1 MLRKKSKGKVGNRQ
15 MSKTSKGSGTAGSV
29 FALIGVYALIYI
41 VCTALF
47 IALFHTSFLA
57 GMDVLMYRGAAF
69 IIITGIVSAVIMG
82 VIRKFWGFVTIRD
95 IIMMFVIF
103 CCVNMVFL
111 TLIPVTVERSV
122 SVFMLSY
129 MEENSDQT
137 FTEESVGEVFTTKY
151 VEDYGA
157 FEKRF
162 HEQVETGTIVENP
175 DGTYSITDSGR
186 FVVKMFRTIA
196 DWFGTD
202 QRLVYPN
209 EN

>member
-1 MLRKKSKGKVGNRQ
+1 MSRAGKG
-15 MSKTSKGSGTAGSV
+15 TGSAGSV
-29 FALIGVYALIYI
+29 LLLIVIYALIYV

-47 IALFHTSFLA
+47 IGLFHTALFKD
-57 GMDVLMYRGAAF
+57 MEVLMYRGIVF
-69 IIITGIVSAVIMG
+69 LMITGVVAGVIMG
-82 VIRKFWGFVTIRD
+82 IIRKFWGFVTIRD
-95 IIMMFVIF
+95 IIMMFCIF

-129 MEENSDQT
+129 MQENKDQT

-162 HEQVETGTIVENP
+162 EEQVVTGTIVQNE
-175 DGTYSITDSGR
+175 DGTYSITPKGE
-186 FVVKMFRTIA
+186 FVVEAFRTIA
-196 DWFGTD
+196 EWFDTD
-202 QRLVYPN
+202 RRLVYPN

>member
-1 MLRKKSKGKVGNRQ
+1 MARK
-15 MSKTSKGSGTAGSV
+15 TKGSGTAGNV
-29 FALIGVYALIYI
+29 LLLIGLYAVIYI
-41 VCTALF
+41 VCSVIF
-47 IALFHTSFLA
+47 VALFHTGLFKD
-57 GMDVLMYRGAAF
+57 MEVLMYRGIIF
-69 IIITGIVSAVIMG
+69 IVITGIISAVIMG
-82 VIRKFWGFVTIRD
+82 IIRIFWGFITIRD

-103 CCVNMVFL
+103 CCVNTVLF

-137 FTEESVGEVFTTKY
+137 FTQESVGEVFTSKY

-162 HEQVETGTIVENP
+162 NEQVATGTIRQNP
-175 DGTYSITDSGR
+175 DGTYSITESGE
-186 FVVKMFRTIA
+186 FIVNAFRTVA
-196 DWFGTD
+196 EWFDTD
-202 QRLVYPN
+202 RRLVYPN

>member
-1 MLRKKSKGKVGNRQ
+1 
-15 MSKTSKGSGTAGSV
+15 
-29 FALIGVYALIYI
+29 
-41 VCTALF
+41 
-47 IALFHTSFLA
+47 
-57 GMDVLMYRGAAF
+57 
-69 IIITGIVSAVIMG
+69 
-82 VIRKFWGFVTIRD
+82 
-95 IIMMFVIF
+95 MFVIF

-137 FTEESVGEVFTTKY
+137 FTEESVGEVFTSKY

-162 HEQVETGTIVENP
+162 EEQVVTGTIRQNE
-175 DGTYSITDSGR
+175 DGTYSITESGE

-196 DWFGTD
+196 DWFDTD
-202 QRLVYPN
+202 RRLVYPN

>member
-1 MLRKKSKGKVGNRQ
+1 MTKAGKSG
-15 MSKTSKGSGTAGSV
+15 GTAGSV
-29 FALIGVYALIYI
+29 IALIGIYALIYV

-47 IALFHTSFLA
+47 IGLFHTDILKN
-57 GMDVLMYRGAAF
+57 MEVLMYRGVAF
-69 IIITGIVSAVIMG
+69 IVMAGVIAAVVMGI
-82 VIRKFWGFVTIRD
+82 IRKFWGFVTVRD

-111 TLIPVTVERSV
+111 TLVPVTVERSV

-129 MEENSDQT
+129 MDENSDQT
-137 FTEESVGEVFTTKY
+137 FTQESVGEVFTSKY

-162 HEQVETGTIVENP
+162 DEQVVTGTIEQNP
-175 DGTYSITDSGR
+175 DGSYSITERGR
-186 FVVKMFRTIA
+186 FIVKMFRTIA
-196 DWFGTD
+196 EWFDTD
-202 QRLVYPN
+202 RRLVYPN

>member
-1 MLRKKSKGKVGNRQ
+1 
-15 MSKTSKGSGTAGSV
+15 MSKYGKGIGGGTAGNV
-29 FALIGVYALIYI
+29 FALIGLYAIIYL

-47 IALFHTSFLA
+47 IGLFHTGLLKN
-57 GMDVLMYRGAAF
+57 MEVLMYRGVAF
-69 IIITGIVSAVIMG
+69 IIITGIIAAVIMG
-82 VIRKFWGFVTIRD
+82 IIRKFWGFITVRD

-137 FTEESVGEVFTTKY
+137 FTEESVGEVFTSKY

-162 HEQVETGTIVENP
+162 EEQVVTGTIRQNE
-175 DGTYSITDSGR
+175 DGTYSITESGE
-186 FVVKMFRTIA
+186 FVVKLFRTIA
-196 DWFGTD
+196 DWFDTD
-202 QRLVYPN
+202 RRLVYPN

>member
-1 MLRKKSKGKVGNRQ
+1 MSRAGKG
-15 MSKTSKGSGTAGSV
+15 TGSAGSV
-29 FALIGVYALIYI
+29 LLLIVIYALIY
-41 VCTALF
+41 VACTALF
-47 IALFHTSFLA
+47 IGLFHTALFKD
-57 GMDVLMYRGAAF
+57 MEVLMYRGIVF
-69 IIITGIVSAVIMG
+69 LMITGVVAGVIMG
-82 VIRKFWGFVTIRD
+82 IIRKFWGFVTIRD
-95 IIMMFVIF
+95 IIMMFCIF

-129 MEENSDQT
+129 MQENKDQT

-162 HEQVETGTIVENP
+162 EEQVVTGTIVQNE
-175 DGTYSITDSGR
+175 DGTYSITPKGE
-186 FVVKMFRTIA
+186 FVVEAFRTIA
-196 DWFGTD
+196 EWFDTD
-202 QRLVYPN
+202 RRLVYPN

>member
-1 MLRKKSKGKVGNRQ
+1 MTKAGKSG
-15 MSKTSKGSGTAGSV
+15 GTAGSV
-29 FALIGVYALIYI
+29 IALIGIYALIYV

-47 IALFHTSFLA
+47 IGLFHTDILKN
-57 GMDVLMYRGAAF
+57 MEVLMYRGVAF
-69 IIITGIVSAVIMG
+69 IVMTGVIAAVVMG
-82 VIRKFWGFVTIRD
+82 IIRKFWGFVTVRD

-111 TLIPVTVERSV
+111 TLVPVTVERSV

-129 MEENSDQT
+129 MDENSDLS
-137 FTEESVGEVFTTKY
+137 FTQESVGEVFTSKY

-162 HEQVETGTIVENP
+162 DEQVVTGTIEQNP
-175 DGTYSITDSGR
+175 DGSYSITERGR
-186 FVVKMFRTIA
+186 FIVKMFRTIA
-196 DWFGTD
+196 EWFDTD
-202 QRLVYPN
+202 RRLVYPN

>member
-1 MLRKKSKGKVGNRQ
+1 MTKVGK
-15 MSKTSKGSGTAGSV
+15 SSGTAGNV
-29 FALIGVYALIYI
+29 LALIGIYILIYLS
-41 VCTALF
+41 CTALF
-47 IALFHTSFLA
+47 VGLFHTGLLKN
-57 GMDVLMYRGAAF
+57 MEVLMYRGVAF
-69 IIITGIVSAVIMG
+69 ILITGVVAAVIMA
-82 VIRKFWGFVTIRD
+82 VLRKLWGFITIRD

-129 MEENSDQT
+129 MDENSDQT
-137 FTEESVGEVFTTKY
+137 FTEESVGEVFTSKY

-162 HEQVETGTIVENP
+162 DEQVVTGTIEQNP
-175 DGTYSITDSGR
+175 DGTYSITERGR
-186 FVVKMFRTIA
+186 FIVKAFRTIA
-196 DWFGTD
+196 EWFDTD
-202 QRLVYPN
+202 RRLVYPN

>member
-1 MLRKKSKGKVGNRQ
+1 MIMTKVG
-15 MSKTSKGSGTAGSV
+15 KGSGTAGNV
-29 FALIGVYALIYI
+29 IALIGVYILIYL

-47 IALFHTSFLA
+47 IGLFHTGLLKD
-57 GMDVLMYRGAAF
+57 MEVLMYRGTAF
-69 IIITGIVSAVIMG
+69 ILITGVIAGVIMG
-82 VIRKFWGFVTIRD
+82 IIRKFWGFITIRD

-111 TLIPVTVERSV
+111 TLVPVTVERSV

-137 FTEESVGEVFTTKY
+137 FTEESVGEVFTSKY

-162 HEQVETGTIVENP
+162 DEQVVTGTIEQNP
-175 DGTYSITDSGR
+175 DGTYSITERGK
-186 FVVKMFRTIA
+186 FIVKAFRTIA
-196 DWFGTD
+196 EWFDTD
-202 QRLVYPN
+202 KRLVYPN

>member
-1 MLRKKSKGKVGNRQ
+1 M
-15 MSKTSKGSGTAGSV
+15 
-29 FALIGVYALIYI
+29 
-41 VCTALF
+41 
-47 IALFHTSFLA
+47 
-57 GMDVLMYRGAAF
+57 
-69 IIITGIVSAVIMG
+69 IMG

-162 HEQVETGTIVENP
+162 HEQVETGTI
-175 DGTYSITDSGR
+175 R
-186 FVVKMFRTIA
+186 
-196 DWFGTD
+196 
-202 QRLVYPN
+202 
-209 EN
+209 

>member
-1 MLRKKSKGKVGNRQ
+1 MTKVGK
-15 MSKTSKGSGTAGSV
+15 SSGTAGNI
-29 FALIGVYALIYI
+29 FALIGIYILIYL

-47 IALFHTSFLA
+47 IGLFHTGLLKN
-57 GMDVLMYRGAAF
+57 MEVLMYRGVAF
-69 IIITGIVSAVIMG
+69 IMITGVVAGVIMG
-82 VIRKFWGFVTIRD
+82 IARKLWGFITIRD

-111 TLIPVTVERSV
+111 TLVPVTVERSV

-129 MEENSDQT
+129 MDENSDQT
-137 FTEESVGEVFTTKY
+137 FTQESVGEVFTSKY

-162 HEQVETGTIVENP
+162 DEQVVTGTIEQNP
-175 DGTYSITDSGR
+175 DGTYSITERGKL
-186 FVVKMFRTIA
+186 VVKAFRTIA
-196 DWFGTD
+196 EWFDTD
-202 QRLVYPN
+202 RRLVYPN